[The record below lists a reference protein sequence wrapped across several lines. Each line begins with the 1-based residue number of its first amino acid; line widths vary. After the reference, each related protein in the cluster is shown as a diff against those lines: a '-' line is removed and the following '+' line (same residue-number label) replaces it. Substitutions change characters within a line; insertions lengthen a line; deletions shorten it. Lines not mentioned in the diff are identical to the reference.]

1 MYDKDSDYKSYGCVN
16 NNDVPT
22 IEKWY
27 FIEYLIKKG
36 GNGCT
41 KVRATDFGDA
51 ERKFAETHDLRVLS
65 STDDFTKPPKILIK
79 RNGEQCT
86 PHQLFV

>member
-1 MYDKDSDYKSYGCVN
+1 MYDKNADYKSYGCVN

-41 KVRATDFGDA
+41 KVQASDFGDA
-51 ERKFAETHDLRVLS
+51 ERKFAEEHDTSKDVIS
-65 STDDFTKPPKILIK
+65 SIKFIGIIL
-79 RNGEQCT
+79 NGRFYKATET
-86 PHQLFV
+86 FL

>member
-51 ERKFAETHDLRVLS
+51 ERKFAETHDTNKEII
-65 STDDFTKPPKILIK
+65 STIK
-79 RNGEQCT
+79 FGGVVVNGRFYNATEN
-86 PHQLFV
+86 FD

>member
-16 NNDVPT
+16 NNDLPT

-27 FIEYLIKKG
+27 FVEYLIKKG

-41 KVRATDFGDA
+41 KVRAADFGDV
-51 ERKFAETHDLRVLS
+51 ERKFAETHDISKEVI
-65 STDDFTKPPKILIK
+65 STIKFEGIIL
-79 RNGEQCT
+79 NGRFYKATEN
-86 PHQLFV
+86 FD